1 MQHHSNRLSGA
12 FDGLSIDGG
21 RMTTLSQQQI
31 QTEIQRFESVHPRI
45 YQIYDLLKKLRSDQ
59 SRQAELIEQIQEQ
72 VIGIEDAF
80 VNSQEWTIG
89 RTIHE
94 IRVGVIGSEDSC
106 KNSLIHYFLTRNWN
120 WEDAPEGGRFKKE
133 VFIDGL
139 SYLLLIRDEGSR
151 EPNIQFAHWFDA
163 LLIVFAIESH
173 QSFNAALELHKKVHY
188 FRPLD
193 STDVP
198 VYLIGM
204 RNMSQMAQKRAIS
217 ESDAQRMSKL
227 LKMSNY
233 FECADGSSVLRSFN
247 SVCQRVVQQ
256 RLLSR
261 TSSSSFIGSGHD
273 YDKPSTGAAPY
284 HRHSGHYHQRSV
296 SVLPLNNDQPNALF
310 PPASSFPLV
319 GGGTAAAPRSRTQR
333 NDVVCHAVPSC
344 SSSSASYH
352 NNNNSAV
359 FHAPQSSANGT
370 TFRNQLNSYTSFTP
384 NSNNNNN
391 ANLIMQTNR
400 RRESMDQ
407 HWPRSVTAHLN
418 NHASHQQL
426 QHAVGS
432 PYMVASIPSTP
443 SCSALVGPHC
453 AVVEPLTPSAISS
466 AFSHNNLATTAAHHQ
481 QQHNNS
487 NHYASCNSTNAM
499 SSSNLMVAASPYTRS
514 ASSVIHSH
522 GARFGSDQ
530 PQTQQLQQHCI
541 YHADGNM
548 YNNSTLVEPGGVH
561 GLHPLST
568 ATSSSTLVVNIN
580 NNGTGNAV
588 AGANAATTPGSTPN
602 TQRKQHRRIS
612 NIFRK
617 DNNLNTPEE
626 RIAKSSADINLG
638 VGRAIPVKQD
648 YLYKKSKNGL
658 NREWKKKY
666 VCLYSDGRICY
677 HQNLKEYAEK
687 DSRGKEIYLG
697 LATVRTSD
705 RHRPKGGGGGG
716 MNSNRNS
723 LLTSST
729 TTTATTTTLAKDA
742 LSPLL
747 LDRSNDAASISN
759 AEEGVT
765 AYFCPRSPMDAVDQQ
780 QQFSDCVSD
789 SCGDGAAAI
798 PTGASAGNGGGALAT
813 STSSSL
819 LMDGATSNTNNGKE
833 QSQQQQQAGASTAN
847 VVNTKNSGGGKKE
860 KQKEKKKRAKRIGS
874 GGKNDEDDEC
884 CEFELVSCDQKRWEF
899 SARSVEERDE
909 WVSAIEREIERC
921 LQQQLSLKDQQ
932 QMGNNNNN
940 GWSSNGCGGGQ
951 SNGCL
956 SSSAAASFTAR
967 SERAR
972 TDIRALRRL
981 PGNDHCADCGA
992 PAPDWA
998 AINFGTLIC
1007 IECSGIHR
1015 MLGSHISKVRSLE
1028 LDDWPPEHLTV
1039 MQAVGNAMANRIWQ
1053 HNAPAK
1059 ERATAEASREQKEQW
1074 IRAIYVKKLYLPSI
1088 PVDRTLRQQLVE
1100 AVLSRNIEQ
1109 LLTVLPRC
1117 EKEDVNAPI
1126 DFPKDRR
1133 TVVHLACG
1141 IGAPEILQ
1149 LLIWYN
1155 ADLSAVDEHGRNALW
1170 HANLSGSAECAA
1182 ILIQQGG
1189 LQPEQKP
1196 LQQKHSPR

>member
-1 MQHHSNRLSGA
+1 MQHHANRLSGA
-12 FDGLSIDGG
+12 FDGSASDSS
-21 RMTTLSQQQI
+21 RTTALSQQQI

-45 YQIYDLLKKLRSDQ
+45 YQIYDLLKKARVTAATDQ
-59 SRQAELIEQIQEQ
+59 SRLAELIEQIQEQ

-80 VNSQEWTIG
+80 VNSQEWTIS
-89 RTIHE
+89 RSIHE

-173 QSFNAALELHKKVHY
+173 QSFNAALELHKKVQH
-188 FRPLD
+188 FRLLD
-193 STDVP
+193 SGDVP

-204 RNMSQMAQKRAIS
+204 RNMSQMTQKRAII

-233 FECADGSSVLRSFN
+233 FECADGSNVLRAFN

-256 RLLSR
+256 RVVSR
-261 TSSSSFIGSGHD
+261 TSSFFGIEGQD
-273 YDKPSTGAAPY
+273 FDKASAGGTPSH

-296 SVLPLNNDQPNALF
+296 SVLPANNDQQQPLF
-310 PPASSFPLV
+310 AANSNFPL
-319 GGGTAAAPRSRTQR
+319 GGATIAARSRTPR
-333 NDVVCHAVPSC
+333 HDVVCHAVPC
-344 SSSSASYH
+344 SSTSSVTYH
-352 NNNNSAV
+352 NNNV
-359 FHAPQSSANGT
+359 IFHAPQSSAT
-370 TFRNQLNSYTSFTP
+370 TNFRHLNSYASFTP
-384 NSNNNNN
+384 NSTSNNMLQN
-391 ANLIMQTNR
+391 NR
-400 RRESMDQ
+400 RRESVDQ
-407 HWPRSVTAHLN
+407 NWLRPVAFHHP
-418 NHASHQQL
+418 QQ
-426 QHAVGS
+426 QQFGS
-432 PYMVASIPSTP
+432 AFMAMPSTP
-443 SCSALVGPHC
+443 SCSALLGSSRG
-453 AVVEPLTPSAISS
+453 VEPLAASTISP
-466 AFSHNNLATTAAHHQ
+466 AFSHNNLSTAHHHHQ
-481 QQHNNS
+481 QQHS
-487 NHYASCNSTNAM
+487 IGSTNHANNNNNAPAM

-522 GARFGSDQ
+522 AAAARHGSDH
-530 PQTQQLQQHCI
+530 QQQCF
-541 YHADGNM
+541 YADGGV
-548 YNNSTLVEPGGVH
+548 YNNTLVDPGGGSHV
-561 GLHPLST
+561 LHPLSST
-568 ATSSSTLVVNIN
+568 TSSSTLVVNMNN
-580 NNGTGNAV
+580 NNGSAPAMSSSNLMVAASPYTRSASSVIHSHAAAARHGSDHQQQCFYADGGVYNNTLVDPGGGSHVLHPLSSTTSSSTLVVNMNNNNGSGTSHNNNGNA
-588 AGANAATTPGSTPN
+588 GGNAPTTPGSTPN

-617 DNNLNTPEE
+617 DNLHTPEE
-626 RIAKSSADINLG
+626 RTAKSSADINLG

-705 RHRPKGGGGGG
+705 RHRPKGGGVGGMGGG
-716 MNSNRNS
+716 GGGSNSNRNS

-729 TTTATTTTLAKDA
+729 TTTAAAKDNV
-742 LSPLL
+742 LL
-747 LDRSNDAASISN
+747 HHDRSNDASISTT
-759 AEEGVT
+759 EDGG
-765 AYFCPRSPMDAVDQQ
+765 YFCPRSPMGMAAD
-780 QQFSDCVSD
+780 QQFSEGVSD
-789 SCGDGAAAI
+789 SCGDGGGTVFPPAASTAC
-798 PTGASAGNGGGALAT
+798 GALAT

-819 LMDGATSNTNNGKE
+819 LMDGANNSKETVAAAAAGKH
-833 QSQQQQQAGASTAN
+833 
-847 VVNTKNSGGGKKE
+847 SGGK

-874 GGKNDEDDEC
+874 GAKNDEDDEC
-884 CEFELVSCDQKRWEF
+884 CEFELISCDQKRWEF

-932 QMGNNNNN
+932 QMNN
-940 GWSSNGCGGGQ
+940 GLSNGSGGYP
-951 SNGCL
+951 NGT
-956 SSSAAASFTAR
+956 SAAASITAR

-981 PGNDHCADCGA
+981 SGNDKCADCGT

-1028 LDDWPPEHLTV
+1028 LDDWPPEHLAL
-1039 MQAVGNAMANRIWQ
+1039 AVRRDEELS
-1053 HNAPAK
+1053 K
-1059 ERATAEASREQKEQW
+1059 LFERVSLAQ
-1074 IRAIYVKKLYLPSI
+1074 VC
-1088 PVDRTLRQQLVE
+1088 
-1100 AVLSRNIEQ
+1100 
-1109 LLTVLPRC
+1109 VLPTI
-1117 EKEDVNAPI
+1117 ESDDDDSESEA
-1126 DFPKDRR
+1126 
-1133 TVVHLACG
+1133 AS
-1141 IGAPEILQ
+1141 GA
-1149 LLIWYN
+1149 
-1155 ADLSAVDEHGRNALW
+1155 
-1170 HANLSGSAECAA
+1170 SGAEESTDDDGSSTDD
-1182 ILIQQGG
+1182 GG
-1189 LQPEQKP
+1189 GDA
-1196 LQQKHSPR
+1196 

>member
-1 MQHHSNRLSGA
+1 MQHHANRLSGA
-12 FDGLSIDGG
+12 FDGSASDSS
-21 RMTTLSQQQI
+21 RTTALSQQQI

-45 YQIYDLLKKLRSDQ
+45 YQIYDLLKKARVTAATDQ
-59 SRQAELIEQIQEQ
+59 SRLAELIEQIQEQ

-80 VNSQEWTIG
+80 VNSQEWTIS
-89 RTIHE
+89 RSIHE

-173 QSFNAALELHKKVHY
+173 QSFNAALELHKKVQH
-188 FRPLD
+188 FRLLD
-193 STDVP
+193 SGDVP

-204 RNMSQMAQKRAIS
+204 RNMSQMTQKRAII

-233 FECADGSSVLRSFN
+233 FECADGSNVLRAFN

-256 RLLSR
+256 RVVSR
-261 TSSSSFIGSGHD
+261 TSSFFGIEGQD
-273 YDKPSTGAAPY
+273 FDKASAGGTPSH

-296 SVLPLNNDQPNALF
+296 SVLPANNDQQQPLF
-310 PPASSFPLV
+310 AANSNFPL
-319 GGGTAAAPRSRTQR
+319 GGATIAARSRTPR
-333 NDVVCHAVPSC
+333 HDVVCHAVPC
-344 SSSSASYH
+344 SSTSSITYH
-352 NNNNSAV
+352 NNNV
-359 FHAPQSSANGT
+359 IFHAPQSSAT
-370 TFRNQLNSYTSFTP
+370 TNFRHLNSYASFTP
-384 NSNNNNN
+384 NSTSTNMLQN
-391 ANLIMQTNR
+391 NR
-400 RRESMDQ
+400 RRESVDQ
-407 HWPRSVTAHLN
+407 NWLRPVAFHHP
-418 NHASHQQL
+418 QQ
-426 QHAVGS
+426 QQFGS
-432 PYMVASIPSTP
+432 AFMAMPSTP
-443 SCSALVGPHC
+443 SCSALLGSSRG
-453 AVVEPLTPSAISS
+453 VEPLAASTISP
-466 AFSHNNLATTAAHHQ
+466 AFSHNNLSTAQHHHQ
-481 QQHNNS
+481 QQHNIG
-487 NHYASCNSTNAM
+487 STNHANNNNNAAAM

-522 GARFGSDQ
+522 AAAARHGSDH
-530 PQTQQLQQHCI
+530 QQQCF
-541 YHADGNM
+541 YADGGV
-548 YNNSTLVEPGGVH
+548 YNNTLVDPGGGSHV
-561 GLHPLST
+561 LHPLSST
-568 ATSSSTLVVNIN
+568 TSSSTLVVNMNN
-580 NNGTGNAV
+580 NNGSGTSHNNNGNA
-588 AGANAATTPGSTPN
+588 GGNAPTTPGSTPN

-617 DNNLNTPEE
+617 DNLHTPEE
-626 RIAKSSADINLG
+626 RTAKSSADINLG

-705 RHRPKGGGGGG
+705 RHRPKGGGVGGMGGG
-716 MNSNRNS
+716 GGGSNSNRNS

-729 TTTATTTTLAKDA
+729 TTAAAAKDNV
-742 LSPLL
+742 LL
-747 LDRSNDAASISN
+747 HHDRSNDASISTT
-759 AEEGVT
+759 EDGG
-765 AYFCPRSPMDAVDQQ
+765 YFCPRSPMGMAAD
-780 QQFSDCVSD
+780 QQFSEGVSD
-789 SCGDGAAAI
+789 SCGDGGGTAFPPAASTA
-798 PTGASAGNGGGALAT
+798 GGALAT

-819 LMDGATSNTNNGKE
+819 LMDGANNSKETVAAAAAGKH
-833 QSQQQQQAGASTAN
+833 
-847 VVNTKNSGGGKKE
+847 SGGK

-884 CEFELVSCDQKRWEF
+884 CEFELISCDQKRWEF

-932 QMGNNNNN
+932 QMNN
-940 GWSSNGCGGGQ
+940 GLSNGSGGYP
-951 SNGCL
+951 NGT
-956 SSSAAASFTAR
+956 SAAASITAR

-981 PGNDHCADCGA
+981 SGNDKCADCGT

-1028 LDDWPPEHLTV
+1028 LDDWPPEHLAV
-1039 MQAVGNAMANRIWQ
+1039 MQAIGNAMANRVWQ
-1053 HNAPAK
+1053 HNAP
-1059 ERATAEASREQKEQW
+1059 EREKPRADASREQKEQW
-1074 IRAIYVKKLYLPSI
+1074 IRTIYVKKLYLPSI
-1088 PVDRTLRQQLVE
+1088 PVDRTLSQQLVE
-1100 AVLSRNIEQ
+1100 AVLDRNIEQ
-1109 LLTVLPRC
+1109 LLTVLPRG
-1117 EKEDVNAPI
+1117 EKDDVNVPI
-1126 DFPKDRR
+1126 DPPKDRR

-1155 ADLSAVDEHGRNALW
+1155 ADLRALDEHDRNALW
-1170 HANLSGSAECAA
+1170 HANLSGSAECAS
-1182 ILIQQGG
+1182 ILAQQGG
-1189 LQPEQKP
+1189 LQSEQKQQQ
-1196 LQQKHSPR
+1196 QQKHSPR